1 MSHHRPP
8 TTDDQ
13 DRALA
18 ARLRLGPADP
28 AAGDGAAASALDRF
42 RRAADT
48 EGLVDVAWASVDSP
62 VGPLVVAA
70 TRGGVVLLSWDLDA
84 SLERLAHHVSPRV
97 LHAPGRLDDA
107 RRQLDEYFEH
117 RRDHFDLPIDWALS
131 RGFRR
136 EVLVELARVPFG
148 RIVTYGE
155 LAARVGRP
163 GASRAV
169 GTAMATN
176 PIAIV
181 VPCHRVVQAGGRLG
195 NYSGRDG
202 VVTKRW
208 LLEMEGAT
216 GYR

>member
-1 MSHHRPP
+1 MTP
-8 TTDDQ
+8 TRST
-13 DRALA
+13 RAADGGPTLEE
-18 ARLRLGPADP
+18 RLRRSAPAGPPP
-28 AAGDGAAASALDRF
+28 AAALDRF
-42 RRAADT
+42 RRAALAD
-48 EGLVDVAWASVDSP
+48 GLVDVAWATVDSP

-70 TRGGVVLLSWDLDA
+70 TDEGLVLLSWDLDA
-84 SLERLAHHVSPRV
+84 SLERLAHEVSPRV
-97 LHAPGRLDDA
+97 LEAPARLDPV
-107 RRQLDEYFEH
+107 RRQLDEYFAH
-117 RRDHFDLPIDWALS
+117 RRRRFDLPIDWTLT

-136 EVLVELARVPFG
+136 EVLHELATVPFG

-155 LAARVGRP
+155 LAGRVGHP

-169 GTAMATN
+169 GSAMATN

-208 LLEMEGAT
+208 LLEWEEAS